1 MKLTL
6 YIMSNSLFMERS
18 SKLIAIILALIIIV
32 SAGAYAT
39 YEYGYHPEIK
49 KGIELTLESNVSGLK
64 FNKIVSLDPS
74 VTATLYAIGS
84 INDVD
89 GIYSYPRLWPG
100 INITGNIPAV
110 GAYPS
115 MDIEEIL
122 NISPQAVISF
132 SDYKQS
138 QINKLLNAGIDYIFL
153 SSDSNTSFKVMMQQ
167 NIFLGEITGNEHNA
181 TLLNRWMNESLN
193 DFKNLSIKNET
204 AFYSLCVYDG
214 KTYTAGNNTFVSSMM
229 KYAHLIDVANGSG
242 FYQPSNE
249 NITCYNPD
257 VLILGNSFNKSDL
270 KSAPYNNL
278 NAVKNKTYY
287 QEPFN
292 NIFSEPNFRDIYGIQ
307 WMIYKVFNKNVTL
320 PKFPITLRDNP
331 EPVNY
336 SENN

>member
-1 MKLTL
+1 
-6 YIMSNSLFMERS
+6 MERS
-18 SKLIAIILALIIIV
+18 SKLIAILLALIIIASSGV
-32 SAGAYAT
+32 YVAYK
-39 YEYGYHPEIK
+39 YGYHPEIK
-49 KGIELTLESNVSGLK
+49 KGVELNLDSNVSGIK
-64 FNKIVSLDPS
+64 FNKIISLDPS

-89 GIYSYPRLWPG
+89 GIYSYPGLWPG
-100 INITGNIPAV
+100 NNITGNIQAV

-115 MDIEEIL
+115 MDVQQIL

-138 QINKLLNAGIDYIFL
+138 QINELLNAGIDYIFL
-153 SSDSNTSFKVMMQQ
+153 SSDSNTSFNIMKQQ
-167 NIFLGEITGNEHNA
+167 NTFLGEITGNEKNA
-181 TLLNRWMNESLN
+181 TLLNNWMNESLN
-193 DFKNLSIKNET
+193 IFNNLNVTNKT

-214 KTYTAGNNTFVSSMM
+214 KSYTAGNNTFVSSMM

-249 NITCYNPD
+249 KITKYNPD
-257 VLILGNSFNKSDL
+257 VLILGNSFYLSDL
-270 KSAPYNNL
+270 NQTPYKTL
-278 NAVKNKTYY
+278 NAVKNKIYY

-307 WMIYKVFNKNVTL
+307 WMIYNVFNKNVTI
-320 PKFPITLRDNP
+320 PQFPINLRDSP
-331 EPVNY
+331 EPGDY